1 MAAKK
6 KVEAQTKSSV
16 SIKQSPRKKKVEN
29 KSATKNKEQRTASS
43 RPTYQQM
50 VTECLSALDPRKSAT
65 RAKLVQNIK
74 EKYGVDSKVLNSRL
88 RIAVKTLLD
97 ENIITLAKGTGYS
110 NGHFRLTTRGKT
122 RKVRSESPAEEKK
135 VETAVKERARS
146 QHRSKT
152 TVQDTKRTR
161 SLSKTAMKS
170 EKAPHGEKRKSR
182 SPVKTTKK
190 TRRSKTN
197 EEKSKVEAKTKKTS
211 AKSSSPAK
219 KNQKAPPSK
228 TKRSKN

>member
-6 KVEAQTKSSV
+6 KVEAQTKSSI
-16 SIKQSPRKKKVEN
+16 SIKQSPRKKKIEK
-29 KSATKNKEQRTASS
+29 KSTMKNKEQRPASS

-97 ENIITLAKGTGYS
+97 ENIVVLAKGTGYS
-110 NGHFRLTTRGKT
+110 DGHFRLKT
-122 RKVRSESPAEEKK
+122 RTKPRNEKK
-135 VETAVKERARS
+135 VETTVKQRARS
-146 QHRSKT
+146 QSRSKT
-152 TVQDTKRTR
+152 TVQSGKRTR
-161 SLSKTAMKS
+161 SLSKTAMKK
-170 EKAPHGEKRKSR
+170 EKASLGEKRKSR

-190 TRRSKTN
+190 TRRSKSH
-197 EEKSKVEAKTKKTS
+197 EENSKVESKTKKRHSSLSAT
-211 AKSSSPAK
+211 AKSSSPTK
-219 KNQKAPPSK
+219 KNQKAPASRK
-228 TKRSKN
+228 KRSKN